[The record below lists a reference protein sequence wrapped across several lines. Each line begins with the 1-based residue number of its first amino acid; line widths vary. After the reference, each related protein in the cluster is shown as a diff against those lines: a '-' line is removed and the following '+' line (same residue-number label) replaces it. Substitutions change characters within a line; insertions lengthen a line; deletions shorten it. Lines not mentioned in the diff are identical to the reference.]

1 MRVVE
6 VTMRKRSTPA
16 LGQAVDDDWSGRVD
30 QEEVDDAAGGE
41 VQMTENGGEAVVDED
56 EAERGAGG

>member
-30 QEEVDDAAGGE
+30 QEEVGDAAGGADDGNE
-41 VQMTENGGEAVVDED
+41 GEAVVDVG
-56 EAERGAGG
+56 EAGRGADG

>member
-30 QEEVDDAAGGE
+30 QEEVDDAAGGADD
-41 VQMTENGGEAVVDED
+41 ENEGEAVVDVG
-56 EAERGAGG
+56 EAGRGADG

>member
-6 VTMRKRSTPA
+6 MTMRKRSTPA
-16 LGQAVDDDWSGRVD
+16 FGRPLMTTGQAESIRRRLMM
-30 QEEVDDAAGGE
+30 QPE
-41 VQMTENGGEAVVDED
+41 VQMTENEDEAVVDVG